1 MKTKFKNKLR
11 YVAAGI
17 FLLGLIANV
26 SLSLTDPFVHVG
38 ADLLAQASSSSSS
51 SGTSGTGQVELC
63 SATVS
68 CSPHPLPASVSCK
81 GYDRRFS
88 CIANQLQLFVECD
101 GNRSYCQVLR

>member
-26 SLSLTDPFVHVG
+26 SLSLTDPFVYVG
-38 ADLLAQASSSSSS
+38 ADLLAQTSSSSS
-51 SGTSGTGQVELC
+51 SGPVELC